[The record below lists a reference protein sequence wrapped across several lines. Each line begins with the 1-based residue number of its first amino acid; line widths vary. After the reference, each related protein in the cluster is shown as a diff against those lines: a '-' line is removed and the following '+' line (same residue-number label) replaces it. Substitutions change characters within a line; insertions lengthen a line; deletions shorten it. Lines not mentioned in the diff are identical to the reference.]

1 MMKTLIAVVGP
12 TAVGKTA
19 LAIRLAQHFQTE
31 IVSADSRQFYQE
43 LNKGTA
49 KPSPEEL
56 ASAQHYGI
64 NSHSI
69 HDYYSVGQYEQ
80 DALAWIEA
88 IHQKSDYAVLVGGSG
103 LYVRA
108 VTDGLDEMP
117 ETDLTIRE
125 KLQTRLETEGLP
137 ALLVEL
143 AQLDE
148 VYFAQVDQAN
158 PQRVVRALEVCL
170 TAGKPYSS
178 FRAGKRKERP
188 FRVVKIGLTLPRE
201 QLYARIEER
210 MELMLADGLREEAEA
225 LLPLADLPAL
235 QTVGYQE
242 IFSYLKGEY
251 DWAEAHRLLMR
262 NSRRYAKRQYTWFN
276 RDADVHWFEAGE
288 VEAIINICSNVGTK

>member
-1 MMKTLIAVVGP
+1 MISKFLCKFRFYNVI
-12 TAVGKTA
+12 
-19 LAIRLAQHFQTE
+19 FQT
-31 IVSADSRQFYQE
+31 IVFMS
-43 LNKGTA
+43 L
-49 KPSPEEL
+49 
-56 ASAQHYGI
+56 YGLI
-64 NSHSI
+64 GYPLSHSFSKRYFTEKFEREGI
-69 HDYYSVGQYEQ
+69 SAHYE
-80 DALAWIEA
+80 LFELPT
-88 IHQKSDYAVLVGGSG
+88 V
-103 LYVRA
+103 
-108 VTDGLDEMP
+108 
-117 ETDLTIRE
+117 
-125 KLQTRLETEGLP
+125 EGLP
-137 ALLVEL
+137 ALLAEL

-188 FRVVKIGLTLPRE
+188 FQVVKIGLTLPRE
-201 QLYARIEER
+201 QLYARIEAR
-210 MELMLADGLREEAEA
+210 MELMLADGLREEAKA

-288 VEAIINICSNVGTK
+288 FEAIINTILAV